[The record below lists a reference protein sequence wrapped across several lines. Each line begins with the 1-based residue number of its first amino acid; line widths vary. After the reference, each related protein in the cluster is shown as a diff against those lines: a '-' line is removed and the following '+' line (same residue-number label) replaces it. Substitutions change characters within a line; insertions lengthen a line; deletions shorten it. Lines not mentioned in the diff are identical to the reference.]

1 MSDKKLTQEAPAL
14 VGIGAQSIV
23 DRGRK
28 LGLTWSLR
36 PATVMATNN
45 IANLSGIQI
54 QYDGDNTTLQVANL
68 SGQSLQVGDRVMGLE
83 VPPSANYIVG
93 RLGSPAVGLGY
104 WDSISSTAP
113 VAFTGETVI
122 LNIASV
128 QWLPLRAYEIKF
140 RADILTTTGTNA
152 AVWRIREDGIAGTVL
167 GVGVWAAR
175 NIQSNDWGSDLIVVN
190 STKTTV
196 TADLT
201 LTMAATAGTLTASGT
216 ASQLIWLRVY
226 DIGPSF
232 MFPNTISV

>member
-36 PATVMATNN
+36 PATVMAANN

-104 WDSISSTAP
+104 WASASSTAP
-113 VAFTGETVI
+113 VAFGGESVI
-122 LNIASV
+122 LNIATM

-140 RADILTTTGTNA
+140 RADVLTTTGTNA
-152 AVWRIREDGIAGTVL
+152 AIWRIRQDGIAGTVL
-167 GVGVWAAR
+167 GVGVWATR
-175 NIQSNDWGSDLIVVN
+175 NIQSNDWGSDLVVVN
-190 STKTTV
+190 STQTTV
-196 TADLT
+196 IADLT

-216 ASQLIWLRVY
+216 TTQVIWLRVY

-232 MFPNTISV
+232 MFPDALSV